1 MKRQYNDVIG
11 TRAADR
17 QRLAVQFINEA
28 REAALIRGIPESE
41 VLIAASDALRAGG
54 GEDYRAYLVCSPALS
69 DVQRA
74 VIQAELLA
82 EGQDVQPMLDNYA
95 ALEVWAERWAA
106 LGIAVEWYI
115 PLWLRVPAY
124 LGAAYAAFIEQLRQ
138 LPLAAPTERL
148 SAACNTVLSPRF
160 LLEYVEWLTR
170 QEHISVEQ
178 AAGLAAAIRRAL
190 ALE

>member
-1 MKRQYNDVIG
+1 MKRKYNNIMG

-17 QRLAVQFINEA
+17 QRLAAQFIDEV

-41 VLIAASDALRAGG
+41 ALIAAFDALRTVR

-69 DVQRA
+69 DAQRA

-82 EGQDVQPMLDNYA
+82 EGRDVQPILDNYA
-95 ALEVWAERWAA
+95 ALEVWARLWAS
-106 LGIAVEWYI
+106 LGVSVDWYTS
-115 PLWLRVPAY
+115 LWLRVPDY
-124 LGAAYAAFIEQLRQ
+124 LGAAYASFIEQLRQ
-138 LPLAAPTERL
+138 LPLDAPTERL
-148 SAACNTVLSPRF
+148 IAACHTVLSQRF

-178 AAGLAAAIRRAL
+178 ATMLAAAIQRDL
-190 ALE
+190 DLE

>member
-1 MKRQYNDVIG
+1 MKRQYDDVMR

-17 QRLAVQFINEA
+17 QRLAAQFIDEV

-41 VLIAASDALRAGG
+41 ALIAASDALRAAR

-69 DVQRA
+69 DAQRA

-82 EGQDVQPMLDNYA
+82 EGRDVQPILDNYA
-95 ALEVWAERWAA
+95 ALEVWARLWAS
-106 LGIAVEWYI
+106 LGVSIDWYTS
-115 PLWLRVPAY
+115 LWLRVPAY
-124 LGAAYAAFIEQLRQ
+124 LGAAYASFIEQLCQ
-138 LPLAAPTERL
+138 LPLDAPTERL
-148 SAACNTVLSPRF
+148 IAAYNTVLSPRF

-178 AAGLAAAIRRAL
+178 ATMLAEAIQRDL
-190 ALE
+190 DLE